1 MISKVSTRVR
11 NNTKLGIDI
20 PATYNESVEIDRIN
34 GNTYCQDTT
43 KKEVKNVEVVFKCID
58 YRSRLLIRFNNTKR
72 HLIFDVKF
80 DLSKKPRYIGSGNL
94 TQVSAFM
101 SYSRVVS
108 R

>member
-1 MISKVSTRVR
+1 MS
-11 NNTKLGIDI
+11 NL
-20 PATYNESVEIDRIN
+20 
-34 GNTYCQDTT
+34 
-43 KKEVKNVEVVFKCID
+43 FKCID
-58 YRSRLLIRFNNTKR
+58 DGSRLPIRFNKTKR

-108 R
+108 RESVRIIFLIAALNYLDRNMCDIGNAYVIAETRERLWFTAVPEWGNKK